1 MAGWRW
7 CGGLVLL
14 ALCVGA
20 CHDVDRTVPVFDRM
34 PQPAPPAVTPTP
46 EPAPP
51 PPPPVV
57 EAPPP
62 VVEPPPPAPPP
73 PAPPPG
79 NKPPLANNPGVPAPL
94 ENVYKDKGTAPRG
107 EPLRGLI
114 ALPIRDE
121 PGLARTIQ
129 ELYDPASPRFRQ
141 YLSADELHRLH
152 APLEDDVR
160 IVTEWLESKGFEVSA
175 VATNRLLIHFK
186 ATVGHFNDAF
196 GVNVRVL
203 ERKAPQAGNP
213 AHDVY
218 GLTETITVPK
228 PIEDRILAVV
238 ALDLDHDAHDTVPPE
253 STSPVGAPANVKDG
267 YTPQQIAAGYGVKPL
282 WERGFRGQGV
292 KVGVVVGGTF
302 HLKDTRAF
310 WKTWGIDRA
319 DPTRIT
325 PLGPPRYRIR
335 EANLDVQWSGAL
347 APEADLI
354 VYSGPDARNTS
365 MIFTYNEA
373 IARNEVSVI
382 TNSFAHREDSEP
394 RAVRRQYSASSMM
407 GAALGI
413 TLAAAS
419 GDSAGVDVPA
429 SSPYV
434 TAVGGTLL
442 GLIGERVVWETA
454 WSHSGSGPSLTLPVP
469 EWQKGIPGIG
479 TKRATVDLALNSG
492 MGYWYMWMGEWYSNI
507 GTSFASP
514 VFAGL
519 VAVVND
525 AREDQGKP
533 RMGFLN
539 PLLYTRPEIQ
549 NTFRD
554 VTEGHTVDKA
564 GNVKYRAGPGWDM
577 VTGWGA
583 PDAEGLL
590 RTLP

>member
-1 MAGWRW
+1 LEG
-7 CGGLVLL
+7 VYT
-14 ALCVGA
+14 
-20 CHDVDRTVPVFDRM
+20 DR
-34 PQPAPPAVTPTP
+34 
-46 EPAPP
+46 
-51 PPPPVV
+51 
-57 EAPPP
+57 
-62 VVEPPPPAPPP
+62 
-73 PAPPPG
+73 
-79 NKPPLANNPGVPAPL
+79 GV
-94 ENVYKDKGTAPRG
+94 APRG

-114 ALPIRDE
+114 SLPIRDE
-121 PGLARTIQ
+121 PGLVRTIQ
-129 ELYDPASPRFRQ
+129 ELYDPTSPRFRQ
-141 YLSADELHRLH
+141 YLSADELHQRH
-152 APLEDDVR
+152 APPEDDVR
-160 IVTEWLESKGFEVSA
+160 VVTDWLVSKGFKVGA
-175 VATNRLLIHFK
+175 VATNRLLIHFTG
-186 ATVGHFNDAF
+186 TVGQFNDAF
-196 GVNVRVL
+196 GVTVRIL

-213 AHDVY
+213 PHDVF

-228 PIEDRILAVV
+228 HIEDRILAL
-238 ALDLDHDAHDTVPPE
+238 ASLDLDDDAHDTVPPE
-253 STSPVGAPANVKDG
+253 NDTPAVAPPNVEDG

-282 WERGFRGQGV
+282 WEQGFRGGGI

-310 WKTWGIDRA
+310 WRTWGIDRE
-319 DPTRIT
+319 DPTVVSI
-325 PLGPPRYRIR
+325 LGPARYRIR
-335 EANLDVQWSGAL
+335 EANLDVQWAGAL
-347 APEADLI
+347 APEADLV
-354 VYSGPDARNTS
+354 VYSAPDARNTS
-365 MIFTYNEA
+365 MLFNYNEA

-429 SSPYV
+429 SSPWV

-454 WSHSGSGPSLTLPVP
+454 WSHSGSGPSLTLDVP
-469 EWQKGIPGIG
+469 EWQKGLKGVG
-479 TKRATVDLALNSG
+479 DKRATVDLALNSG
-492 MGYWYMWMGEWYSNI
+492 MGYWYLWLGRWYSNI

-533 RMGFLN
+533 RIGFLN
-539 PLLYTRPEIQ
+539 SLLYTRPDIQ
-549 NTFRD
+549 RTFRD
-554 VTEGHTVDKA
+554 VTEGHTVDKH
-564 GNVKYRAGPGWDM
+564 GNLKYRAGPGWDM

-583 PDAEGLL
+583 PDAQGLL

>member
-1 MAGWRW
+1 M
-7 CGGLVLL
+7 VL
-14 ALCVGA
+14 ALCVAG
-20 CHDVDRTVPVFDRM
+20 CRDSDRTVPVFDRQPPSAAPSPPEPSA
-34 PQPAPPAVTPTP
+34 PQPTPPLPGIETPPSPPPPPAPT
-46 EPAPP
+46 PAPP
-51 PPPPVV
+51 PPLPD
-57 EAPPP
+57 
-62 VVEPPPPAPPP
+62 
-73 PAPPPG
+73 
-79 NKPPLANNPGVPAPL
+79 KPPLASNPGVPAPL
-94 ENVYKDKGTAPRG
+94 EGVYTDRGAAPRG
-107 EPLRGLI
+107 DPLRGLL

-121 PGLARTIQ
+121 PGLLRTIQ
-129 ELYDPASPRFRQ
+129 ELYDPTSPRFRQ
-141 YLSADELHRLH
+141 YPSADELHRRH
-152 APLEDDVR
+152 APLEDEVR
-160 IVTEWLESKGFEVSA
+160 VVTDWLVSRGFKVGA
-175 VATNRLLIHFK
+175 VATNRLLIQFTG
-186 ATVGHFNDAF
+186 TVGQFNDAF

-213 AHDVY
+213 PHDVY
-218 GLTETITVPK
+218 GLTETIVVPK
-228 PIEDRILAVV
+228 HIEDRILALV
-238 ALDLDHDAHDTVPPE
+238 ALDLDDDAHDTVPPE
-253 STSPVGAPANVKDG
+253 NDSPVGAPANVEDG
-267 YTPQQIAAGYGVKPL
+267 YTPQQIAAGYGIKPL
-282 WERGFRGQGV
+282 WEKGFRGGGI

-310 WKTWGIDRA
+310 WRTWGINRT
-319 DPTRIT
+319 DPTQVT

-335 EANLDVQWSGAL
+335 EANLDVQWAGAI
-347 APEADLI
+347 APEADLV

-365 MIFTYNEA
+365 MLFTYNEA

-454 WSHSGSGPSLTLPVP
+454 WLHSGSGPSLTLAVP
-469 EWQKGIPGIG
+469 EWQKGLKGVG
-479 TKRATVDLALNSG
+479 DTRATVDVALNSG
-492 MGYWYMWMGEWYSNI
+492 MGYWYMWLGDWYSNI

-514 VFAGL
+514 VFASL

-525 AREDQGKP
+525 ARESEGRP
-533 RMGFLN
+533 RVGFLN
-539 PLLYTRPEIQ
+539 SLLYTRPEIQ
-549 NTFRD
+549 RTFRD
-554 VTEGHTVDKA
+554 VTEGHTVDKNN
-564 GNVKYRAGPGWDM
+564 NVKYRAGPGWDM

-583 PDAEGLL
+583 PNAEGLL

>member
-1 MAGWRW
+1 
-7 CGGLVLL
+7 
-14 ALCVGA
+14 
-20 CHDVDRTVPVFDRM
+20 
-34 PQPAPPAVTPTP
+34 
-46 EPAPP
+46 
-51 PPPPVV
+51 
-57 EAPPP
+57 
-62 VVEPPPPAPPP
+62 
-73 PAPPPG
+73 
-79 NKPPLANNPGVPAPL
+79 VPAPL
-94 ENVYKDKGTAPRG
+94 EGVYRDKGPAPRG

-121 PGLARTIQ
+121 PGLVRTIQ
-129 ELYDPASPRFRQ
+129 ELYEPTSPRFRQ
-141 YLSADELHRLH
+141 YLSADELHRRH

-160 IVTEWLESKGFEVSA
+160 VVIDWLKSKGFEVGA
-175 VATNRLLIHFK
+175 VATNRLLIHFTG
-186 ATVGHFNDAF
+186 TVGHFNDAF

-213 AHDVY
+213 PHDVY

-228 PIEDRILAVV
+228 PIEERILALV
-238 ALDLDHDAHDTVPPE
+238 ALDLDDDAHDTVPPE
-253 STSPVGAPANVKDG
+253 DDSPVGAPANVEDG

-282 WERGFRGQGV
+282 WERGFRGKGI

-302 HLKDTRAF
+302 HLKDARAF
-310 WKTWGIDRA
+310 WKTWGLRRA
-319 DPTRIT
+319 DPTRVT

-335 EANLDVQWSGAL
+335 EANLDVQWTGAL

-365 MIFTYNEA
+365 MLFTYNEA

-442 GLIGERVVWETA
+442 GLIGERVVWEVA
-454 WSHSGSGPSLTLPVP
+454 WSHSGSGPSLTLLAP
-469 EWQKGIPGIG
+469 EWQKGLTGVG
-479 TKRATVDLALNSG
+479 RMRATVDLALNAG
-492 MGYWYMWMGEWYSNI
+492 MGYWYMWRGEWYSNI

-533 RMGFLN
+533 PMGFLN

-549 NTFRD
+549 RTFRD
-554 VTEGHTVDKA
+554 VTEGHTVDKS